1 MFCFLSELGFPFV
14 VDFPNI
20 VSYKCARTMV
30 EPVTLGSPPCSPSPG
45 QSNQYLPAYLIG
57 DQCGNTTPRLWSTV
71 GTPTKARV
79 STSLSSSTPGIYSPA
94 TARTGFGKTSLSI
107 RNQGDITARNLLGC
121 QPTDKAG
128 GPPVQGLSDT
138 LGTPQSQIS
147 AISRV
152 PCTLFSSSP
161 EGQIRNAKILTPN
174 KGMNQAQ
181 ASKLLT
187 SPAQID
193 PFYTQ
198 GDSLSPDEELDG
210 TWVTVFGY
218 PSASASY
225 ILQQFSLYG
234 TVVEHQVSACGNWM
248 HIHYQSKLQAK
259 KALSKNG
266 KVFGGSIMVGVK
278 LCIQKKLMDTSTK
291 ENSML
296 EMSTSSFQ
304 KNETL
309 IKSSR
314 IANIRP
320 LAQAYK
326 TAVSD
331 YEVVT
336 QSQTP
341 QKTNNF
347 ISKAMEYIFGW

>member
-1 MFCFLSELGFPFV
+1 MS
-14 VDFPNI
+14 
-20 VSYKCARTMV
+20 
-30 EPVTLGSPPCSPSPG
+30 
-45 QSNQYLPAYLIG
+45 
-57 DQCGNTTPRLWSTV
+57 
-71 GTPTKARV
+71 
-79 STSLSSSTPGIYSPA
+79 
-94 TARTGFGKTSLSI
+94 
-107 RNQGDITARNLLGC
+107 NQGDITARNLLGR

-128 GPPVQGLSDT
+128 GPPVQGLFDT
-138 LGTPQSQIS
+138 LATSQSQTS
-147 AISRV
+147 GISRV
-152 PCTLFSSSP
+152 PCTSLFSSPSP
-161 EGQIRNAKILTPN
+161 EGQIQNTRVLTPT
-174 KGMNQAQ
+174 KCMNQGQ

-248 HIHYQSKLQAK
+248 HIHFQSKLQAK

-278 LCIQKKLMDTSTK
+278 PCIEKKLMDASTK

-304 KNETL
+304 RNETL
-309 IKSSR
+309 NRSSR

-320 LAQAYK
+320 LTQAYK
-326 TAVSD
+326 TAISD
-331 YEVVT
+331 YEVVS

-347 ISKAMEYIFGW
+347 ISKAMEYVFGW